1 MSGDG
6 LVFIERERGR
16 FAQSL
21 VRERGKKTQK
31 VVSSSLLFFNGER
44 DCVVGILAS
53 LCLSIYF
60 NWFYLIHLFLF
71 VSLGI
76 GRQCFV
82 IWGLT
87 LENVKGGWHFT
98 LGYEFYGGC
107 RESPHA
113 LYDEGLRI
121 YF

>member
-44 DCVVGILAS
+44 DCLVGILAS
-53 LCLSIYF
+53 LCLSINFILF
-60 NWFYLIHLFLF
+60 NFILVYLFPVCSTRHWKT
-71 VSLGI
+71 VLGD
-76 GRQCFV
+76 
-82 IWGLT
+82 
-87 LENVKGGWHFT
+87 
-98 LGYEFYGGC
+98 LGVDF
-107 RESPHA
+107 
-113 LYDEGLRI
+113 
-121 YF
+121 